1 MTFRIL
7 LNEIRDVIAHSLR
20 DLGASSK
27 DLALSEPPRK
37 EYGDLTCNLAFQL
50 SKKNKKRPF
59 DIADEI
65 VEKKIKPYLSERRL
79 NSTSF
84 ILSVEAHP
92 AGYINFTINYQEL
105 ARSTLSEVLNN
116 PRFGFYEF
124 GNGKHVSVEHTSVNP
139 NKALHIG
146 HLRNMAL
153 GDSIQRILKATNHH
167 ITVLNY
173 VDDSGLQVA
182 DIIVG
187 FVFAG
192 FPLQPGDRSTKFDRY
207 CGDEVYVKVN
217 DLYKSNPSLEEK
229 RRIVLRE
236 METGTSEVAKYAST
250 ITNMVLKEQLKTAWR
265 MKVRYDLLNFESHI
279 IHSGLW
285 AKSFEL
291 LKRKGILVFETTG
304 KNIGCWVTRLE
315 NEEDKVIIRSDGTTT
330 YVAKDIPYAAWK
342 LGFVNDPFFYYVY
355 DRQWDQSEL
364 WATSLQSN
372 QLSNNP
378 PKFNSA
384 NVAITVIDARQDRL
398 QRIISKVLSQLHDK
412 MKEYY
417 HLGYESLTLS
427 SETAKT
433 LGFDIGNKKFVHMS
447 GRKGI
452 SINADYILD
461 LLHAKAYEEVKD
473 RNKNLSDD
481 TLHEIAEEIAV
492 SAIRY
497 NLIRQDRDKIITFDL
512 SESLSLEGDTGPY
525 LQYAYARSLHIIERS
540 DQNFMVKPELLSLEQ
555 EIDLI
560 KQMSKFDLVVE
571 ESAKSL
577 DPKLIA
583 RYSYDLASKFNL
595 FYEKVPVLKGSDTQ
609 AMHSRLALVK
619 AFSLTLKNALDLLGI
634 SPLNKM

>member
-7 LNEIRDVIAHSLR
+7 LNEIRDVLSYSLSA
-20 DLGASSK
+20 LGASSE

-37 EYGDLTCNLAFQL
+37 EYGDVTSNLAFRL
-50 SKKNKKRPF
+50 SKKNKKKPF
-59 DIADEI
+59 DIANEI
-65 VEKKIKPYLSERRL
+65 VEKKIKPYLSERRID
-79 NSTSF
+79 STSF

-92 AGYINFTINYQEL
+92 AGYINFRINHQEL

-124 GNGKHVSVEHTSVNP
+124 GNGKHVAVEHTSVNP

-167 ITVLNY
+167 TTVLNY

-187 FVFAG
+187 FIFAG
-192 FPLQPGDRSTKFDRY
+192 FPLKPIDPSIKFDRY

-217 DLYKSNPSLEEK
+217 DLYKNNPSLEEK

-236 METGTSEVAKYAST
+236 MEKGTSEVAKFAAS
-250 ITNMVLKEQLKTAWR
+250 ITNMVVKDQLKTAWR

-279 IHSGLW
+279 IHSSLW
-285 AKSFEL
+285 ARSFEL
-291 LKRKGILVFETTG
+291 LKKKGILVFETTG
-304 KNIGCWVTRLE
+304 KNIGCWVIRLE
-315 NEEDKVIIRSDGTTT
+315 DEEDKVIIRSDGTTT

-355 DRQWDQSEL
+355 DWQWDQSEL
-364 WATSLQSN
+364 WATSLQSK
-372 QLSNNP
+372 QLINNH
-378 PKFNSA
+378 PKFNSVD
-384 NVAITVIDARQDRL
+384 VAITVIDARQDRL
-398 QRIISKVLSQLHDK
+398 QRIISKVLSQLNDV
-412 MKEYY
+412 MKEYC
-417 HLGYESLTLS
+417 HLGYESLTLG

-447 GRKGI
+447 GRSGI
-452 SINADYILD
+452 SMNADYILD

-473 RNKNLSDD
+473 RNKNFSDNN
-481 TLHEIAEEIAV
+481 LHEIAEEIAV

-540 DQNFMVKPELLSLEQ
+540 DQNFMVKPELLSLEE
-555 EIDLI
+555 EIELI
-560 KQMSKFDLVVE
+560 KQLSKFDLIVE

-583 RYSYDLASKFNL
+583 RYSYDLASAFNL
-595 FYEKVPVLKGSDTQ
+595 FYEKVPVLKANDTQ

-619 AFSLTLKNALDLLGI
+619 AFSLTLKNALELLGI

>member
-7 LNEIRDVIAHSLR
+7 LNEIRDVISHSLR

-37 EYGDLTCNLAFQL
+37 EYGDVTCNLAFQL

-65 VEKKIKPYLSERRL
+65 VEKKIKPYLSERRI

-92 AGYINFTINYQEL
+92 AGYINFTINHQEL

-124 GNGKHVSVEHTSVNP
+124 GNGKHVTVEHTSVNP

-236 METGTSEVAKYAST
+236 METGTSEVAKYASS

-291 LKRKGILVFETTG
+291 LKSKGILVFETTG
-304 KNIGCWVTRLE
+304 KNIGCWVIRLE

-372 QLSNNP
+372 RLNNNH

-384 NVAITVIDARQDRL
+384 DVAITVIDARQDRL

-560 KQMSKFDLVVE
+560 KQMSKFDLIVE

-595 FYEKVPVLKGSDTQ
+595 FYEKVPVLKGNDTQ

>member
-7 LNEIRDVIAHSLR
+7 LNEIRDVLSYSLS

-37 EYGDLTCNLAFQL
+37 EYGDVTCNLAFQL
-50 SKKNKKRPF
+50 SKKNKKKPF
-59 DIADEI
+59 DIANEI
-65 VEKKIKPYLSERRL
+65 VEKKIKPYLSERRID
-79 NSTSF
+79 SISF

-92 AGYINFTINYQEL
+92 SGYINFRINHQEL

-124 GNGKHVSVEHTSVNP
+124 GNGKHVAVEHTSVNP

-153 GDSIQRILKATNHH
+153 ADSIQRILKATNHH

-187 FVFAG
+187 FIFAG
-192 FPLQPGDRSTKFDRY
+192 FPLKPADRSIKFDRY

-217 DLYKSNPSLEEK
+217 DLYKNNPSLEEK
-229 RRIVLRE
+229 RKIVLRE
-236 METGTSEVAKYAST
+236 METGTSQVAKFASS
-250 ITNMVLKEQLKTAWR
+250 ITNMVVKEQLKTAWR

-285 AKSFEL
+285 ASSFEL
-291 LKRKGILVFETTG
+291 LKNKGILVFETSG
-304 KNIGCWVTRLE
+304 KNTGCWVIRLQ

-355 DRQWDQSEL
+355 ERQWDQSEL
-364 WATSLQSN
+364 WATSLQAK
-372 QLSNNP
+372 QLNNNH

-384 NVAITVIDARQDRL
+384 DAAITVIDARQDRL
-398 QRIISKVLSQLHDK
+398 QRIISKVLSQLHDIV
-412 MKEYY
+412 KEYY
-417 HLGYESLTLS
+417 HLGYESLAIS

-452 SINADYILD
+452 SMNADYILD

-473 RNKNLSDD
+473 RNKNFPDES
-481 TLHEIAEEIAV
+481 LHEIAEEIAV

-497 NLIRQDRDKIITFDL
+497 NLIKQDRDKIITFDL

-560 KQMSKFDLVVE
+560 KQLSKFDLIVE

-595 FYEKVPVLKGSDTQ
+595 FYEKVPVLKGNDTQ
-609 AMHSRLALVK
+609 AIHSRLALVK
-619 AFSLTLKNALDLLGI
+619 AFSLTLKNALELLGI